1 MRLPDAAKLPH
12 EPDTPY
18 ARALARFLTD
28 LLQVICAKVNAMA
41 SGRLAGTDLTA
52 TAMPTTGM
60 YAQGDFVRNST
71 PVEAGAATAK
81 YVITGWICVA
91 GGTPGTF
98 KESRVLTG
106 N

>member
-1 MRLPDAAKLPH
+1 
-12 EPDTPY
+12 
-18 ARALARFLTD
+18 
-28 LLQVICAKVNAMA
+28 
-41 SGRLAGTDLTA
+41 
-52 TAMPTTGM
+52 M